1 MPVDPSA
8 PIEVT
13 AFAWVPDFARGQVR
27 DLRVRWALE
36 EVGESY
42 RTRLL
47 GGERSADYY
56 REQPWGQVPTY
67 TEGSLHLFESGA
79 IVLHIAEQHEILLP
93 RDPVGR
99 GRAICWLFA
108 ALNTVEP
115 PAMALANA
123 ELFNADKDWS
133 AGAATTFSENVAGR
147 LARLSDWLGTSEW
160 LEQSFTVGDLMMI
173 ATLRGIGD
181 GSLVRAQPNLA
192 AYVARG
198 EQRPAFQRALAAQM
212 GDFVADPV

>member
-36 EVGESY
+36 EVGASY

-47 GGERSADYY
+47 GSERPAEYY
-56 REQPWGQVPTY
+56 REQPWGQVPVY
-67 TEGSLHLFESGA
+67 TEGKLQLFECGA
-79 IVLHIAEQHEILLP
+79 IVLHIAEQHERLLP
-93 RDPVGR
+93 RDPIGR

-108 ALNTVEP
+108 ALNSVDP
-115 PAMALANA
+115 QLGALTSA

-133 AGAATTFSENVAGR
+133 ASAAVTFRENLAGR
-147 LARLSDWLGTSEW
+147 LARLSDWLGTGEW
-160 LEQSFTVGDLMMI
+160 LEQTFTVGDLMMI
-173 ATLRGIGD
+173 ATLRGVD
-181 GSLVRAQPNLA
+181 SALLNAQPNLA

-198 EQRPAFQRALAAQM
+198 EDRPAFQRALAAQM
-212 GDFVADPV
+212 ADFVAEPV

>member
-36 EVGESY
+36 EVGASY

-47 GGERSADYY
+47 GSERPADYY
-56 REQPWGQVPTY
+56 REQPWGQVPVY
-67 TEGSLHLFESGA
+67 TEGKLQLFECGA
-79 IVLHIAEQHEILLP
+79 IVLHIAEQNGTLLP
-93 RDPVGR
+93 HDPLGR
-99 GRAICWLFA
+99 SRAICWLFA
-108 ALNTVEP
+108 ALNSVDP
-115 PAMALANA
+115 QLGALTSA

-133 AGAATTFSENVAGR
+133 AGAAVTFREDLAGR
-147 LARLSDWLGTSEW
+147 LERLSDWLGTSEW

-173 ATLRGIGD
+173 ATLRGID
-181 GSLVRAQPNLA
+181 PALLRAQPNLA

-198 EQRPAFQRALAAQM
+198 EDRPAFQRALAAQLA
-212 GDFVADPV
+212 DFVAEPV

>member
-1 MPVDPSA
+1 MPLDPTA
-8 PIEVT
+8 PIEIT
-13 AFAWVPDFARGQVR
+13 AFAWVPEFARGQVR

-36 EVGESY
+36 EVGASY

-47 GGERSADYY
+47 GSERPAEYY
-56 REQPWGQVPTY
+56 LEQPWGHVPVY
-67 TEGSLHLFESGA
+67 TEGNLQLFECGA
-79 IVLHIAEQHEILLP
+79 IVLHIAERHEGLLP

-99 GRAICWLFA
+99 SRAICWLFA
-108 ALNTVEP
+108 ALNSVDP
-115 PAMALANA
+115 QAGALASA

-133 AGAATTFSENVAGR
+133 AGAAAAFRENVAGR
-147 LARLSDWLGTSEW
+147 LARLSDWLGTNEW

-212 GDFVADPV
+212 ADFVAEPA